1 MRVLREQ
8 DFDRMATRVVDR
20 YLSGRAKLA
29 DAAAAEALEA
39 GLNPDQIERLTQ
51 SANTMTFLRMMEDRK
66 AQGAGDLT
74 QEFDP
79 IDARQVIRIVIDDTG
94 MHVDP
99 GPSGCSE
106 EEMPA
111 DAYAL
116 PDEMGPVRRPPPEV
130 APPPN
135 GQLEDDQGKGGKPKA
150 PSPKQA
156 ELAILRTRKLASVFE
171 DQLCQA
177 EWAFEDAFAK
187 LAARF
192 RWVYNDLPFEA
203 FEKDALA
210 EHGDEIGLSVLNLLR
225 EGRRLPP
232 LDAKL
237 AFAKTAALEGRHLSE
252 DTPELELFETLVK
265 IARGAA
271 ELERGLGLLR
281 ARCG

>member
-8 DFDRMATRVVDR
+8 DFDRMAAHVVDE

-29 DAAAAEALEA
+29 EAAATQALEA

-51 SANTMTFLRMMEDRK
+51 SANTMAFLRMMADRK
-66 AQGAGDLT
+66 AEGAPDLT

-94 MHVDP
+94 VHVDP
-99 GPSGCSE
+99 DPNACAE
-106 EEMPA
+106 HENPA
-111 DAYAL
+111 DADAL
-116 PDEMGPVRRPPPEV
+116 PDEMSELRRPPLGV
-130 APPPN
+130 APPN
-135 GQLEDDQGKGGKPKA
+135 GQLDDDQGKGGKPKA

-192 RWVYNDLPFEA
+192 RRVYNDLTFEA

-210 EHGDEIGLSVLNLLR
+210 EHGDEVGLSVLNLLR
-225 EGRRLPP
+225 ESRRLPP
-232 LDAKL
+232 LDAQL

-252 DTPELELFETLVK
+252 DTPELQLYETLVK
-265 IARGAA
+265 IAHGAA
-271 ELERGLGLLR
+271 ELEQTLGLLR